1 MSSAPLGSDPDPLAP
16 GTILGRMGPLEL
28 RLARGDEDIAAA
40 QRLRH
45 RVFVAEGG
53 AAPRGPTADHRER
66 DRFDAACDHLVV
78 ANGAEI
84 VGTYRLMLAARAG
97 RTGHYS
103 QGEFD
108 VAALI
113 ARHPARRFLE
123 LGRSCVHPE
132 WRESRAIRLL
142 WQGAWAYALRSGADV
157 MFGCASFSGT
167 DPAPHAPAFAYLAR
181 HAAAPP
187 PWDVAPAPGR
197 HFIALD
203 AGSHAPDRAEGLRYL
218 PALLRGYVRLG
229 GRVASRAV
237 IDPDFGSIDA
247 MVVLPREWIDPRYR
261 RHFGEAAD
269 RYV

>member
-1 MSSAPLGSDPDPLAP
+1 MPLAPVSAPDPLAP
-16 GTILGRMGPLEL
+16 GTVLGRMGPLEL
-28 RLARGDEDIAAA
+28 RLARDGADVAAA

-45 RVFVAEGG
+45 HVFVSEGG
-53 AAPRGPTADHRER
+53 ATPRGPTADCRER

-78 ANGAEI
+78 AYGAEI
-84 VGTYRLMLAARAG
+84 VGTYRLMPGERAG

-108 VAALI
+108 VGALI
-113 ARHPARRFLE
+113 GRHPARRFVE
-123 LGRSCVHPE
+123 LGRSCVHPD

-157 MFGCASFSGT
+157 MFGCASFPGT
-167 DPAPHAPAFAYLAR
+167 DPAPHGPAFAHLAH
-181 HAAAPP
+181 HASVPP
-187 PWDVAPAPGR
+187 EWDVAPASGTR
-197 HFIALD
+197 ALALE
-203 AGSHAPDRAEGLRYL
+203 AGAAPPDRAGGLRHL

-237 IDPDFGSIDA
+237 IDPDFGCIDA
-247 MVVLPREWIDPRYR
+247 MVILPREWIDPRYR